1 MIKVTSLISK
11 KTTTF
16 NHKEFISKF
25 EQWQEIDKSVFKN
38 RARKEKSFEFNLAN
52 YEFDNI
58 DYCIF
63 KAKYL
68 RDTSVVM
75 NHAGYNLDN
84 VANSEERV

>member
-1 MIKVTSLISK
+1 MIKVTSLRSN
-11 KTTTF
+11 KTTNF
-16 NHKEFISKF
+16 SHKEFISKF
-25 EQWQEIDKSVFKN
+25 EQWTEIDKRVFLN
-38 RARKEKSFEFNLAN
+38 RARKAKVFDFNLSN

-68 RDTSVVM
+68 SEKNAVM
-75 NHAGYNLDN
+75 NYAGYNLDN